1 MTLVM
6 KEVVKRGHPSNALL
20 KEVGKGLY
28 MLGILIAIVPQVVL
42 ALVLTPSVTNLFKKT
57 KSKQLP

>member
-1 MTLVM
+1 M

>member
-1 MTLVM
+1 M

-28 MLGILIAIVPQVVL
+28 MLGILIATIPQVVL
-42 ALVLTPSVTNLFKKT
+42 AFVPTPSVTNLLKKT